1 MTKYSTAATI
11 TLSSLI
17 IGSAPTGLA
26 QPTDLMRISRAQ
38 VSDGAWSRGVH
49 GTTMSAAVESITLA
63 GNSESNVL
71 TESSTFTWQKFEIT
85 KGLVWPYDINLAF
98 AYNSENMI
106 YRWSGNVQYSFFQRP
121 MFPALAVRAGYSN
134 LSNLEDLDSD
144 NYSGALTASWGYK
157 KVIAFGSLQLNLSS
171 MSGYEEAEND
181 VYFSSTQN
189 IGFQYNITPLS
200 KISYSQSWDEGTKFS
215 DEVRLSVGL

>member
-26 QPTDLMRISRAQ
+26 QPTDLMRISRVQ

-85 KGLVWPYDINLAF
+85 KGLVSP
-98 AYNSENMI
+98 MI
-106 YRWSGNVQYSFFQRP
+106 
-121 MFPALAVRAGYSN
+121 
-134 LSNLEDLDSD
+134 
-144 NYSGALTASWGYK
+144 
-157 KVIAFGSLQLNLSS
+157 
-171 MSGYEEAEND
+171 
-181 VYFSSTQN
+181 
-189 IGFQYNITPLS
+189 
-200 KISYSQSWDEGTKFS
+200 
-215 DEVRLSVGL
+215 